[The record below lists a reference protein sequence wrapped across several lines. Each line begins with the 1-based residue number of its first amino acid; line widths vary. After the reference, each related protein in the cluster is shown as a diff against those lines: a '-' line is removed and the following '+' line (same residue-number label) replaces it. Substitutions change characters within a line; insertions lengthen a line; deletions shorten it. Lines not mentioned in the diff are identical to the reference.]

1 MWDFT
6 FQFGLDIFYSRPD
19 ISLWCSSNVGP
30 HISIRTKRVL
40 FETRHFNAVLFQRG
54 AIIVAEQ
61 VRVFGRNTYACKKP
75 HLRPLFLRCVNL
87 GRELHGLGCQW
98 SIRHIYKEYNQVA
111 DSLANQAIDQGSCDW
126 IRVN

>member
-1 MWDFT
+1 MAEYL
-6 FQFGLDIFYSRPD
+6 GLAAAMQKAVD
-19 ISLWCSSNVGP
+19 NV
-30 HISIRTKRVL
+30 HLHQRIV
-40 FETRHFNAVLFQRG
+40 FEVD

-61 VRVFGRNTYACKKP
+61 VRVFGRNKYACKKP
-75 HLRPLFLRCVNL
+75 RLRPLFLRCVNL

-98 SIRHIYKEYNQVA
+98 SIRHIYREYNQVA